1 MLQEAGH
8 IKNSYFDFPAH
19 SRFIFDEFWGSLGT
33 SIFGKWSSAASN
45 TRSWLPSRLS
55 FRFLWLWYKDHEVEI
70 VLVKEFCRTH
80 TPYHLLY
87 SYDVN
92 RKCKDINHFIEIPKA
107 TYIRKQLKSSL
118 RITRRD
124 YRHHSKCNYLKNQ
137 KHFTVFILF
146 LGSVLNLQRFQIN
159 K

>member
-55 FRFLWLWYKDHEVEI
+55 LRFFICD
-70 VLVKEFCRTH
+70 
-80 TPYHLLY
+80 
-87 SYDVN
+87 YDQDKV
-92 RKCKDINHFIEIPKA
+92 
-107 TYIRKQLKSSL
+107 SSL
-118 RITRRD
+118 FFVMIFIVQIDCST
-124 YRHHSKCNYLKNQ
+124 
-137 KHFTVFILF
+137 FILIF
-146 LGSVLNLQRFQIN
+146 LNLRSLILFQNEIDFTLFLYYVLHSSHWLLKFYFN
-159 K
+159 FP

>member
-1 MLQEAGH
+1 MFQEAGH
-8 IKNSYFDFPAH
+8 IKNSYFDFAAH
-19 SRFIFDEFWGSLGT
+19 SRFIFEEFWGSLGT
-33 SIFGKWSSAASN
+33 SIFGKSSSAAN
-45 TRSWLPSRLS
+45 DTRSWLPSRQS
-55 FRFLWLWYKDHEVEI
+55 FRFLWLWYKDHEVET

-92 RKCKDINHFIEIPKA
+92 RKCKDINHFREIPKA

-124 YRHHSKCNYLKNQ
+124 YHYHSKCNYLKNQ
-137 KHFTVFILF
+137 KHFTVFSFYFWDLY
-146 LGSVLNLQRFQIN
+146 
-159 K
+159 